1 MANEALSTAPV
12 QSRHIADQPGA
23 QRRQRLF
30 AHLNA
35 YLYLVP
41 TLLGLLIFS
50 AGAIVASLFISF
62 TNWQLVLP
70 PVWVGVRNYTQ
81 LLELPQ
87 FWQVLGNTA
96 YYTAGYVPLAV
107 TLPLFM
113 AVLVNQKL
121 KGITFFRT
129 TYFLPVVTSG
139 VAIALVWG
147 WMYNPSFGVINYLL
161 DRLFGI
167 EGPRWLA
174 DPMWAMPSLIIIG
187 VWHSLGYNMVIYLA
201 GLQGIPQELYE
212 AARIDGAGWWP
223 QFRSITVPLITPT
236 AFFILVLS
244 LIGSFQVWTITYL
257 LTQGG
262 PAGATETLSY
272 YIYREGF
279 QFFHMGFAASLAYV
293 LFAIVFAVTMIQFK
307 LQKQW
312 VFYH

>member
-1 MANEALSTAPV
+1 VANEAFSTITSQQKQV
-12 QSRHIADQPGA
+12 ITRQSS
-23 QRRQRLF
+23 RRWSRIKST
-30 AHLNA
+30 LNA
-35 YLYLVP
+35 YLYLLP
-41 TLLGLLIFS
+41 TILGLLIFS
-50 AGAIVASLFISF
+50 AGAIVASFLISF

-70 PVWVGVRNYTQ
+70 PVWIGLRNYAN
-81 LLELPQ
+81 LLELPE
-87 FWQVLGNTA
+87 FWQVLFNTV
-96 YYTAGYVPLAV
+96 YYTVGYVPLAV
-107 TLPLFM
+107 ILPLFM
-113 AVLVNQKL
+113 AMLVNQKL
-121 KGITFFRT
+121 RGITFFRT

-161 DRLFGI
+161 DTLFGI

-174 DPMWAMPSLIIIG
+174 DPKWAMPALIIIG

-212 AARIDGAGWWP
+212 AARIDGGGWWA

-236 AFFILVLS
+236 IFFILVLS
-244 LIGSFQVWTITYL
+244 IIGSFQVWTITYL

-262 PAGATETLSY
+262 PAGATLTLSY
-272 YIYREGF
+272 YIYQQGF
-279 QFFHMGFAASLAYV
+279 QWFHMGFAAALAYV
-293 LFAIVFAVTMIQFK
+293 LFALVFVVTMIQFR